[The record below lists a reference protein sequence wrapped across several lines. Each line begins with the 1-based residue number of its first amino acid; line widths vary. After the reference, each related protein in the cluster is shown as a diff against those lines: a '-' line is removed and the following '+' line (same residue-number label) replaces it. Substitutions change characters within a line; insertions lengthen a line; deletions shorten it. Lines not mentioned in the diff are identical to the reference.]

1 MIPFRFLHAAD
12 LHVDSPF
19 RGLQV
24 LPDKLKGEVQE
35 STFAAWDNL
44 VRLAI
49 RAKVDF
55 VVISGDLYDGRDRS
69 LKAQWRLQ
77 RGMEQL
83 QDKQIPVYIIHGNHD
98 PLHREVKWE
107 WPSNVTVFPTDEPQ
121 AVIVPNKNASPVAVI
136 CGMSYADMAVYEN
149 LAAMYP
155 SRPERNAVQARKG
168 LSPDEECTVHADS
181 VEEST
186 HRSQQTV
193 AANELFRIGLLHGTV
208 DGSAEHD
215 PYAPCSKR
223 ELVEKGYDYWALGH
237 IHKREVL
244 HESPYIVYPGN
255 TQGRHVK
262 ETGAKGCYLVNVNE
276 LGDVNLQFETLD
288 TVRWRQEQIDVSGIS
303 SLQSIMQ
310 LLDEK
315 MAAWKGE
322 EGERLTLIRVELTG
336 RTPLYA
342 SLQQESFTEQWREAW
357 QAQELD
363 HASYEEV
370 SGILWP
376 IALRIS
382 CTPDIDIEQWEAT
395 DSFPGDLIRIA
406 SQAQQ
411 HDTAREALIQEALQT
426 LLQQP
431 RLRNWLASQSSETQE
446 EWVREAMLLAVEWLQ
461 SGVKRP

>member
-1 MIPFRFLHAAD
+1 LIPFRFLHAAD

-107 WPSNVTVFPTDEPQ
+107 WPSNVTVFPTDKPQ

-155 SRPERNAVQARKG
+155 SRPERNAVQAWKG